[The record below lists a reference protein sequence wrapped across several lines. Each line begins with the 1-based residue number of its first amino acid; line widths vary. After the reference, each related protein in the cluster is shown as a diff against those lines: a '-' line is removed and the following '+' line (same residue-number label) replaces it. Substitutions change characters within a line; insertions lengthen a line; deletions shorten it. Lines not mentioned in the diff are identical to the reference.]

1 MIVCP
6 FYSIILAKLGL
17 IGLSKTLAIE
27 GSKYKIN
34 CNTIIPVAGSRLTE
48 DILPPNLYEQFKPKF
63 VAPVVA
69 WLCHES
75 CPDSGEV
82 YEAAGGWVGKYAY
95 KRSAGKAFIPPD
107 QMTIEAVR
115 DQWSTI
121 SDMSIAS
128 YPANIQG
135 KYGNLLIPNLSF
147 N

>member
-1 MIVCP
+1 MI
-6 FYSIILAKLGL
+6 SAKLGL
-17 IGLSKTLAIE
+17 VGLAKTLAIE

-34 CNTIIPVAGSRLTE
+34 CNTIVPVAGSRLTE

-107 QMTIEAVR
+107 QMSIETVR
-115 DQWSTI
+115 DQWSKI
-121 SDMSIAS
+121 SDMTIAS
-128 YPANIQG
+128 YPANIHG
-135 KYGNLLIPNLSF
+135 KQDVFLIIQLMVIIL
-147 N
+147 